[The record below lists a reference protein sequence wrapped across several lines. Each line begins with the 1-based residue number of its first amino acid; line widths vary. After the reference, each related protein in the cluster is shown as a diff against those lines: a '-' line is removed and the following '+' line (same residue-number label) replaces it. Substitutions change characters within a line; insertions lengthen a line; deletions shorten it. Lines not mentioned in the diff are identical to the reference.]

1 MAALEISNIDL
12 ITNNDEIISLSPNM
26 YKNFYLAN
34 LDKNGNEIKYEIIKD
49 TLKANL
55 LLLRIKKNEAI
66 NCYNILKENKN
77 ITNVAI
83 HFSNG
88 LVQKF
93 QLSKRR
99 VASEGKLINK
109 YEEIIEIENDL
120 CMIITNLNIKFKK
133 ELFA

>member
-83 HFSNG
+83 HFTNG